1 MSWEFIQ
8 QVTQTEADAKQ
19 RKVDA
24 AVTAKKIISDAH
36 LAGEEALRSTV
47 ATANAHVKQIML
59 QAEERAA
66 RRAEELASQSKADCA
81 ALCSAA
87 ESKLDEA
94 AALIV
99 RRVVNS

>member
-1 MSWEFIQ
+1 MSLEAIR
-8 QVTQTEADAKQ
+8 QVTQAEAAAKQ
-19 RKVDA
+19 RKADA
-24 AVTAKKIISDAH
+24 ADSAKKIIADAH

-59 QAEERAA
+59 QAEEHAA